1 MADTNNENT
10 ASSGSSG
17 VADFDDSQFVD
28 PAKNFQRR
36 KFIGFSPLLSQSEQ
50 DALARELGLVNRR
63 TSKDAGLLTR
73 APKGLTYSKYIT
85 SPALFDDQGRV
96 AGRQYDF
103 EDPFVAARELE
114 KLSTDER
121 IRIANEFKRIG
132 WYGSGSPSQALL
144 SGIGYSQEDER
155 AWLKLLD
162 VSNNAQR
169 KWQDVFGL
177 IGSWSSVGGSGPTV
191 RVTSDED
198 AAAYT
203 REVFLQSLGR
213 MPTRREMAEAANFIR
228 NRERQAAASGQQIPN
243 TGLIAQ
249 TFAEKEDP
257 TSRVVFG
264 LGNAIGLAMQALGQ

>member
-1 MADTNNENT
+1 MADEDNENT
-10 ASSGSSG
+10 APSGPPG
-17 VADFDDSQFVD
+17 VSDFDASQFAN
-28 PAKNFQRR
+28 PAENFQRR
-36 KFIGFSPLLSQSEQ
+36 KFLGFSQLLTAAEQ
-50 DALARELGLVNRR
+50 TALAGELGLNRR

-73 APKGLTYSKYIT
+73 GPKGLTYSKFIT
-85 SPALFDDQGRV
+85 APALFDDQGRV

-132 WYGSGSPSQALL
+132 WYGSGGPSQALL
-144 SGIGYSQEDER
+144 NGIGYSQDDER

-169 KWQDVFGL
+169 RWQDVFGL
-177 IGSWSSVGGSGPTV
+177 VGSWSSVGGSGPTV

-243 TGLIAQ
+243 AGLIAQ
-249 TFAEKEDP
+249 TFAEKQDP

>member
-1 MADTNNENT
+1 MADEDNENT
-10 ASSGSSG
+10 APSGPPG
-17 VADFDDSQFVD
+17 VSDFDASQFAD

-36 KFIGFSPLLSQSEQ
+36 KFLGFSPLLSAAEQ
-50 DALARELGLVNRR
+50 TALAGELGLNTAPQKTLVCLLAAPRGSHIPSSLPHPLSLTTR
-63 TSKDAGLLTR
+63 AGWLVDSMTSKTRSLLR
-73 APKGLTYSKYIT
+73 GI
-85 SPALFDDQGRV
+85 
-96 AGRQYDF
+96 
-103 EDPFVAARELE
+103 LE
-114 KLSTDER
+114 SLSTDER

-132 WYGSGSPSQALL
+132 WYGSGGPSQALL
-144 SGIGYSQEDER
+144 NGIGYSQDDER

-169 KWQDVFGL
+169 RWQDVFGL
-177 IGSWSSVGGSGPTV
+177 VGSWSSVGGSGPTV

-243 TGLIAQ
+243 AGLIAQ
-249 TFAEKEDP
+249 TFAEKQDP

>member
-1 MADTNNENT
+1 MADEDNENT
-10 ASSGSSG
+10 AQSEPSG
-17 VADFDDSQFVD
+17 VSDFDASQFVN
-28 PAKNFQRR
+28 PADNFQRR
-36 KFIGFSPLLSQSEQ
+36 KFVGFSPILSQSEQ
-50 DALARELGLVNRR
+50 DALAKEFGLSSRAVQGLPSPRRIINRFI
-63 TSKDAGLLTR
+63 TR
-73 APKGLTYSKYIT
+73 
-85 SPALFDDQGRV
+85 PALFDDQGRV

-132 WYGSGSPSQALL
+132 WYGSGGPSQALL
-144 SGIGYSQEDER
+144 NGIGYSQEDER

-169 KWQDVFGL
+169 PWKDVFGL
-177 IGSWSSVGGSGPTV
+177 VGSWSSVGGSGPTV

-243 TGLIAQ
+243 AGLIAQ

>member
-1 MADTNNENT
+1 MADEDNENT
-10 ASSGSSG
+10 APSGPPG
-17 VADFDDSQFVD
+17 VSDFDASQFAD

-36 KFIGFSPLLSQSEQ
+36 KFLGFSPLLSQSEQ
-50 DALARELGLVNRR
+50 DALAEQF
-63 TSKDAGLLTR
+63 
-73 APKGLTYSKYIT
+73 GLTEAVRMQGRPSPRRIINRFIT

-96 AGRQYDF
+96 AGRQYNF
-103 EDPFVAARELE
+103 EDPFVAGRILE
-114 KLSTDER
+114 SLSTDER

-132 WYGSGSPSQALL
+132 WYGSGGPSQALL
-144 SGIGYSQEDER
+144 NGIGYSQDDER

-169 KWQDVFGL
+169 RWQDVFGL
-177 IGSWSSVGGSGPTV
+177 VGSWSSVGGSGPKV

-243 TGLIAQ
+243 AGLIAQ